1 MGAFDTKADRIAFAT
16 SSGTNA
22 GSIEG
27 NLGLRRNLLE
37 RFLSVV
43 CDVRPGEGLG
53 ALILTINLFTL
64 LGAYYLLKTVRESLI
79 LAEGGAEVKAYS
91 SAAQAVV
98 LLGVVPLYGWI
109 ATHLNRNR
117 LLRWTTLFFAS
128 NLLIFYFASQ
138 TGARIGIV
146 YYIWVGI
153 FNVFTVAQ
161 LWAFATD
168 LFSPDQGKRLFPLLG
183 VGASAGAVGGA
194 WMAGQL
200 IKPLGPYKIMLIAVG
215 ALCICAAL
223 TRLAGYII
231 TKRGGELE
239 KKKDTE
245 TLSREGGFQ
254 LLMRDRYL
262 MLIAILTIL
271 LNIVSLSGDFI
282 FGKLL
287 VEQTNHVVG
296 TTASLMKTRKAYIGA
311 YYASY
316 YEWTNAVSFVIQAF
330 LVSRIFK
337 RIGVRGSMFVLP
349 VISIATFVTILA
361 NPILQVVRVLK
372 IAENSTN
379 YSLQNT
385 VRAAL
390 LLPTSREAKY
400 KAKAAI
406 ETFCVRLGDV
416 LQAGVIFIGTALHFG
431 VQAFA
436 RMTLAITLLWL
447 FVAFKLYVEHKQRVP
462 ECR

>member
-1 MGAFDTKADRIAFAT
+1 
-16 SSGTNA
+16 
-22 GSIEG
+22 
-27 NLGLRRNLLE
+27 
-37 RFLSVV
+37 
-43 CDVRPGEGLG
+43 
-53 ALILTINLFTL
+53 
-64 LGAYYLLKTVRESLI
+64 
-79 LAEGGAEVKAYS
+79 
-91 SAAQAVV
+91 
-98 LLGVVPLYGWI
+98 VPLYGWI
-109 ATHLNRNR
+109 ATQLNRNR

-128 NLLIFYFASQ
+128 NLLIFYFAGQ
-138 TGARIGIV
+138 AGAQIGVV

-168 LFSPDQGKRLFPLLG
+168 LFSLEQGKRLFPLLG
-183 VGASAGAVGGA
+183 SGASAGAVAGA
-194 WMAGQL
+194 WIAGRL
-200 IKPLGPYKIMLIAVG
+200 IKPLGPYKIMLIAAA

-223 TRLAGYII
+223 TRMAGYII
-231 TKRGGELE
+231 TKRGGKLEE
-239 KKKDTE
+239 KKDEE
-245 TLSREGGFQ
+245 TLSSEGGFE

-262 MLIAILTIL
+262 MLIAILTVL
-271 LNIVSLSGDFI
+271 LNIVSFSGDFI

-287 VEQTNHVVG
+287 VDQTNHVVG
-296 TTASLMKTRKAYIGA
+296 TADTLMKARKAYIGF

-316 YEWTNAVSFVIQAF
+316 YEWTNAVSFIIQAF
-330 LVSRIFK
+330 LVSQIYK
-337 RIGVRGSMFVLP
+337 RFGVRGSMFVLP
-349 VISIATFVTILA
+349 VISLATFVTILA

-416 LQAGVIFIGTALHFG
+416 LQAGVIFIGTSLHFG

-436 RMTLAITLLWL
+436 GMTLVITLLWL
-447 FVAFKLYVEHKQRVP
+447 FVAFRLYQEHKRRVP
-462 ECR
+462 QFH